1 MAHGEQCQ
9 RFIKRTIQLNS
20 SVLLV
25 VYYYPGS
32 KAMAGFLEGG
42 KVRLDIPE
50 RTAIV

>member
-25 VYYYPGS
+25 VYYDPGRE
-32 KAMAGFLEGG
+32 AMARLLEGN

-50 RTAIV
+50 RTVIV